1 MFSVNPKNVGEGVQ
15 RELNTLWRTL
25 LPYCGAFYNDATIAN
40 GSTTVAQTV
49 ALPDTWISKGVSITN
64 STEIRFKYAGVY
76 DVAFSAQLNKASGSA
91 ADVDI
96 WIAVNGTD
104 VPSTNTRVTLQG
116 SSAKLVA
123 AWDYMIQVEA
133 GDYAELK
140 WFSSSLDVQIA
151 AFTGLTSPT
160 RPDVPSVIVSVL
172 PVLGLRPR
180 G

>member
-1 MFSVNPKNVGEGVQ
+1 MFSVNPRYIGESVQ

-25 LPYCGAFYNDATIAN
+25 LPYCGAFYNDATITN

-49 ALPDTWISKGVSITN
+49 ALPATWISKGVSITN
-64 STEIRFKYAGVY
+64 STEIRFKYSGVY
-76 DVAFSAQLNKASGSA
+76 DVAFSAQLDKASGSA

-96 WIAVNGTD
+96 WIAVNGAD

-116 SSAKLVA
+116 SSAKVVA

-133 GDYAELK
+133 GDYAEIK
-140 WFSSSLDVQIA
+140 WFSSDADVEMA

-160 RPDVPSVIVSVL
+160 RPDVPSIIVTVL